1 METTE
6 VMKFVE
12 VVVQGLDERFVDRNG
27 MVLVG
32 VMSLS
37 QIPNPEDDKLDDYG
51 VSKMKA
57 PWKVWGE
64 DVEGSVQVHHAIL
77 NNDLGVARC
86 VIA

>member
-1 METTE
+1 M
-6 VMKFVE
+6 
-12 VVVQGLDERFVDRNG
+12 DRG
-27 MVLVG
+27 EDTSPCPGYTL
-32 VMSLS
+32 
-37 QIPNPEDDKLDDYG
+37 IPNPEDDKLDDYG